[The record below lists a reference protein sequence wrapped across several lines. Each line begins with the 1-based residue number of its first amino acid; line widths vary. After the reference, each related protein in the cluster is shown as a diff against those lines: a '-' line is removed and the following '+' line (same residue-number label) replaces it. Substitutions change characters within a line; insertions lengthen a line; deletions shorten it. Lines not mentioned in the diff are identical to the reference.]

1 MKSFLVYRLQW
12 EVQYIQAI
20 PGSTIYFFVV
30 VVVFRV
36 ILFEP

>member
-1 MKSFLVYRLQW
+1 MKSFLVYRLQS
-12 EVQYIQAI
+12 EVKYIQAI
-20 PGSTIYFFVV
+20 PRSTIYFVV